1 MRYSPL
7 LPTRRPI
14 FGRRVRRVDDV
25 LPVEPTAEERR
36 LLDRIISHMRQRPTR

>member
-14 FGRRVRRVDDV
+14 FGRRQPGAATA
-25 LPVEPTAEERR
+25 PVEPTREERR
-36 LLDRIISHMRQRPTR
+36 MLDRIISHMGQRSGR

>member
-14 FGRRVRRVDDV
+14 FGRRRPDAAVV
-25 LPVEPTAEERR
+25 PVEPTREERR
-36 LLDRIISHMRQRPTR
+36 LLDRIISHMGQRSGR